1 MIYNSH
7 MHTPCILIYNS
18 SQFCCK
24 SIPGTLLHTTASLI
38 PRRSL
43 KFIDR
48 ELEGQDN
55 SQGLGRASLNATV
68 NTHGPNTNTH
78 TRSNTSSIFQQIHR
92 LMFSSFINQQRM
104 HGKGDAGKESCTNS
118 KNPNRPG
125 ATCVNK
131 YLSS

>member
-7 MHTPCILIYNS
+7 THTPCILIYNS

-24 SIPGTLLHTTASLI
+24 SIPGTLLHTTASLM
-38 PRRSL
+38 PSL

-48 ELEGQDN
+48 GSEDQDN

-78 TRSNTSSIFQQIHR
+78 THTRSNTSSIFQQISR
-92 LMFSSFINQQRM
+92 LMFSSSINQQRM
-104 HGKGDAGKESCTNS
+104 RGKEGCR
-118 KNPNRPG
+118 KG
-125 ATCVNK
+125 IVHK
-131 YLSS
+131 FKKSSLPWSYMCK